1 MKCCTSLNWFWIR
14 SNRTRRMV
22 PPSKSGFIGRHPLAK
37 VDALLPSLHIGVF
50 NQRPL
55 DTVSSSVIIVIMIIL
70 WVIKHFIPFEIV
82 FIQLP
87 IINKVK

>member
-1 MKCCTSLNWFWIR
+1 MLPDRIR
-14 SNRTRRMV
+14 MAAGTTQQDMTHR
-22 PPSKSGFIGRHPLAK
+22 PSPK

-70 WVIKHFIPFEIV
+70 WVVIDTGKKNAV
-82 FIQLP
+82 YR
-87 IINKVK
+87 VKSS